1 MASNATTDTTLSL
14 YKRDKYIKQMTK
26 QINETQK
33 MISSKMDEIRLSKKD
48 NPMLEGIYNETVN
61 NVKQSKKKIVDALS
75 NLATYL
81 SKLKVDD
88 DNKKEKEKDIQHVM
102 HEIRK
107 HK

>member
-1 MASNATTDTTLSL
+1 MASNATSPLSL
-14 YKRDKYIKQMTK
+14 NQRDKYIKQMTK

-33 MISSKMDEIRLSKKD
+33 MISSKMDEIRHSKKD
-48 NPMLEGIYNETVN
+48 NPMLERIYNETTN
-61 NVKQSKKKIVDALS
+61 NAKQSKKKIVDALS

-81 SKLKVDD
+81 SKIKVDD
-88 DNKKEKEKDIQHVM
+88 ADKKEKEKDIRYVM

>member
-1 MASNATTDTTLSL
+1 MASNATTLSL

-26 QINETQK
+26 QIKETQK
-33 MISSKMDEIRLSKKD
+33 MISNKMGEIRHSKKD
-48 NPMLEGIYNETVN
+48 NPMLEGIYNETVDN
-61 NVKQSKKKIVDALS
+61 AKQSKKKIVDALS

-88 DNKKEKEKDIQHVM
+88 DDKKEKEKDIKQVM

>member
-1 MASNATTDTTLSL
+1 MASNATTLSL
-14 YKRDKYIKQMTK
+14 NQRDKYIKQMTK

-33 MISSKMDEIRLSKKD
+33 MISSKMDEIRHSKKD
-48 NPMLEGIYNETVN
+48 NPMLEGIYNETVDN
-61 NVKQSKKKIVDALS
+61 AKQSKKKIVGALS

-88 DNKKEKEKDIQHVM
+88 DDKKEKEKDIKQVM